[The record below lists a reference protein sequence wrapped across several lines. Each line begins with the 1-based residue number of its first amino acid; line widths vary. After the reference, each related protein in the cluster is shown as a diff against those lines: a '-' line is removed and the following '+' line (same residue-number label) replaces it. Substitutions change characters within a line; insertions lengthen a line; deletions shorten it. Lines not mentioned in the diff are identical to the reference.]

1 MVYYVWIVL
10 VLSHSFGRFVIQN
23 LAIELLILL
32 KVLAQT
38 IDNFSKVWQNK
49 KNNLIY
55 AKMIKVV

>member
-49 KNNLIY
+49 KI
-55 AKMIKVV
+55 I